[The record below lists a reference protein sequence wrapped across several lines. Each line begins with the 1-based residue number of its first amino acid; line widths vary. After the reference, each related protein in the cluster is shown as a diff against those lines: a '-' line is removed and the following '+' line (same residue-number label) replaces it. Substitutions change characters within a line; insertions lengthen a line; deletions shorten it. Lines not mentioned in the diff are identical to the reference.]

1 MASLPMLGLKRHP
14 RACVPVGRPLVDG
27 AGLPTGPD
35 PQGIDGLDADC
46 PICAYPIAGPKD
58 GDYSRTIRFGAIIM
72 GPYLDDV
79 PDPIYRDVVEM
90 LGPSEEA
97 AIRRFKYHLRRAV
110 ATHFQ
115 LELPPL
121 KENGV
126 FSNTRVVN
134 LPEVYTLDVTE
145 TSSGTVT
152 PSETFALVEIFI
164 ENNPTRATQIKTAL
178 EEAHALTSDQV
189 SSDGSGARGP
199 ASAYASAV
207 FGRPARIEAN
217 PVEVYD
223 EHSENRVIE
232 QLESCGHQFHRE
244 CIATYAQT
252 PRNANKHK
260 MCPSCNVPMLAEEHT
275 YLTITDFSLPKK
287 INWLLKSANRMRRQL
302 DAAEQRPESPAKR
315 ALVTI
320 LRQDL
325 RRLNDAIAGFQDV
338 LRNDDKKTPGTYPV
352 PSWSQLSQRHHG
364 SDNPP
369 QRQVLLNDEQQ
380 RDIINWVMS
389 RFDELQTQIAAAF
402 PQTSDG
408 RYPLSNPS
416 YRTPAGL
423 LISRDL
429 DADVMLGQAEAEA
442 VRLWGQGTTLSAG
455 IKTRLKNDWNKRR
468 VQILKTATKLRNSED
483 SLEKTRLVNQLHGL
497 YLKKL
502 RARELKLPL
511 PVETDLSLYDE
522 IARSSQIEVLGPGL
536 AFCDYIHL
544 NTEIELVKKTHT
556 ALYTWA
562 RSEIAHHHA
571 AQIAIALR
579 THPLGDCGM
588 DLLNQVLR
596 VLMAR
601 DDYDFRRRYKRDK
614 VYTEE
619 AVYSIIKANID
630 QMQRVQASS
639 TAAPCDEYKERSALE
654 MMVDEDAQTS
664 IEERDANINS
674 WLDFVQPDIVRML
687 KTSPWANY
695 WSTDEALAAVVQA
708 YRLKGERGT
717 PRYVSQAK
725 FEPVWKALKARL
737 ATLRSQNVF

>member
-1 MASLPMLGLKRHP
+1 MLGLKRHP
-14 RACVPVGRPLVDG
+14 RACVPVGRPLVD
-27 AGLPTGPD
+27 ASGLPTGPD
-35 PQGIDGLDADC
+35 PEGIDGLDADC

-58 GDYSRTIRFGAIIM
+58 GDNSRTIRFGAIIM

-79 PDPIYRDVVEM
+79 PDPIYRNVVEM
-90 LGPSEEA
+90 LGPTEEA
-97 AIRRFKYHLRRAV
+97 AIRRFKYHLRRAI
-110 ATHFQ
+110 ANHFE

-121 KENGV
+121 TQAGV
-126 FSNTRVVN
+126 FSNSGVVDIA
-134 LPEVYTLDVTE
+134 EVYTHDVKE

-152 PSETFALVEIFI
+152 PSETFVLVEIFI
-164 ENNPTRATQIKTAL
+164 ENNPTRATQIKNAL

-189 SSDGSGARGP
+189 SIDGSGTRGP
-199 ASAYASAV
+199 SSAYASTV
-207 FGRPARIEAN
+207 FGRDARIEAN
-217 PVEVYD
+217 AVEVYD
-223 EHSENRVIE
+223 EHPENRVIQ

-275 YLTITDFSLPKK
+275 YLTITNFSLPKK
-287 INWLLKSANRMRRQL
+287 INWLLQSANRMRRQR
-302 DAAEQRPESPAKR
+302 DAASQRISTPANR
-315 ALVTI
+315 ALVTSLESQI
-320 LRQDL
+320 NELEDT
-325 RRLNDAIAGFQDV
+325 IYYFQDA
-338 LRNDDKKTPGTYPV
+338 LRSDHKKTPGTYPV
-352 PSWSQLSQRHHG
+352 SSWSQLSQTHHG

-369 QRQVLLNDEQQ
+369 QRQVLLSDEQQ
-380 RDIINWVMS
+380 RDIINWAMS
-389 RFDELQTQIAAAF
+389 RFVELQGQIAAAF

-416 YRTPAGL
+416 YSTPAGL
-423 LISRDL
+423 LIARDL
-429 DADVMLGQAEAEA
+429 DAGVMLGQAQAEA
-442 VRLWGQGTTLSAG
+442 VRLWGQGTTLSTG
-455 IKTRLKNDWNKRR
+455 IKTRLTNDWNKRR

-483 SLEKTRLVNQLHGL
+483 SLEKTRLVNQLNGL

-502 RARELKLPL
+502 RERELQIPL

-536 AFCDYIHL
+536 AFCDYVHL
-544 NTEIELVKKTHT
+544 NTEIELVKKTHI

-562 RSEIAHHHA
+562 RSEIQNHHA
-571 AQIAIALR
+571 AQISIALR
-579 THPLGDCGM
+579 THPLGDCGR
-588 DLLNQVLR
+588 DLLNQVMR

-630 QMQRVQASS
+630 QMPASS
-639 TAAPCDEYKERSALE
+639 TAAPCDEYKQRSALE
-654 MMVDEDAQTS
+654 MMVDEETPMS
-664 IEERDANINS
+664 TEERDANINT
-674 WLDFVQPDIVRML
+674 WLDLVQPDIVRML
-687 KTSPWANY
+687 KTSPWAKY
-695 WSTDEALAAVVQA
+695 WSTDEALAAVVHA

-717 PRYVSQAK
+717 PRYVSPETFRPV
-725 FEPVWKALKARL
+725 FEALKARL